1 MLGQAG
7 RLVGQQLGHLVCQ
20 PGFIIVRSIAET
32 AAGLLGSLN
41 EGWAENEVQVL
52 LGLRTEGGMRF
63 LRLSIMDF
71 FFFFFFFSF
80 EFRFQ
85 FQFQFKS

>member
-63 LRLSIMDF
+63 LRLSIMDYLF
-71 FFFFFFFSF
+71 FHLNLDFNFNFNLRA
-80 EFRFQ
+80 ET
-85 FQFQFKS
+85 

>member
-52 LGLRTEGGMRF
+52 LGLRTAGGMSF

>member
-63 LRLSIMDF
+63 LRLSIMDYF
-71 FFFFFFFSF
+71 FLFFFSF